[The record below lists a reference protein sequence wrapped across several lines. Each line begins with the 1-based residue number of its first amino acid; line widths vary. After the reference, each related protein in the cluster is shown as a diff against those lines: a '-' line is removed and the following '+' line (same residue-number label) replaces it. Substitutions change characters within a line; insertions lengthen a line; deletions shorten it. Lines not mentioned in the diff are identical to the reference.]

1 MPRPELAALGVADPP
16 EPWRALGFAVTG
28 GDRIILGG
36 VELELGSGGSGLTG
50 WTLRHLDLGDSG
62 DCGDDIDGL
71 PTAVTT
77 AGPPAAAEHP
87 NGATGIDHVV
97 IVTPDFDR
105 TASALAGRGIPLRR
119 IRESGDHRQGF
130 RRLGP
135 AIMEIVESP
144 KLPAG
149 PARLWGMVMIVPDLH
164 ALHES
169 LASHLGEPRPAVQ
182 PGRQIATLANS
193 AGLSPQIAFM
203 DPE

>member
-1 MPRPELAALGVADPP
+1 MPRPELAALRVADPP
-16 EPWRALGFAVTG
+16 EPWRALGFAVTS
-28 GDRIILGG
+28 GDRVVLGG
-36 VELELGSGGSGLTG
+36 IELELRSGGSGLTG
-50 WTLRHLDLGDSG
+50 WTLRHLDSSDS
-62 DCGDDIDGL
+62 GDDIDGL

-77 AGPPAAAEHP
+77 AGPPPAVAHP
-87 NGATGIDHVV
+87 NAATGIDHVV
-97 IVTPDFDR
+97 IVTPEFDR
-105 TASALAGRGIPLRR
+105 TASALAERGIPLRR

-135 AIMEIVESP
+135 AIMEIVET
-144 KLPAG
+144 PALRSG

-169 LASHLGEPRPAVQ
+169 LASHLREPRPAVQ
-182 PGRQIATLANS
+182 AGRQIATLAKS